1 MIDYFDLKE
10 WEIIKEQKR
19 KAIAMYFVSL
29 LIYLLF
35 AFGFY
40 AWYLL
45 SPYGAKIV
53 ILIKWVVYPVT
64 FIYAVISM
72 LVFGIKYKRIKSYYN
87 KCVDLATGIKETNE
101 GTFLRYSQLCQ
112 VKDGVDF
119 KNLIFSEWNKYKNEY
134 YDRKVL
140 VFYEKPFPD
149 IPTNSKVK
157 YITQGNVLISYEI
170 ISEEIQCEQ

>member
-10 WEIIKEQKR
+10 WEIIKEQKN
-19 KAIAMYFVSL
+19 KALVLYFVSL
-29 LIYLLF
+29 FAYLLF
-35 AFGFY
+35 AFGFF

-45 SPYGAKIV
+45 TPYGSKIT
-53 ILIKWVVYPVT
+53 ILIKWIVYPIT
-64 FIYAVISM
+64 FVYAM
-72 LVFGIKYKRIKSYYN
+72 LSILFFGIKYKRIKNYYN
-87 KCVDLATGIKETNE
+87 KCVDLATGIKETSE
-101 GTFLRYSQLCQ
+101 GKFLRTSELCQ

-140 VFYEKPFPD
+140 VFYEKPFPNM
-149 IPTNSKVK
+149 PENSKVK

-170 ISEEIQCEQ
+170 LSEEIKCE